1 MNIDKNMLK
10 NSSKI
15 ILCSI
20 FRWIVPLW
28 FWIYRWLKDQEFLVN
43 LKSQTLRPGLLAFPV
58 WLIMSVFLLIKKS
71 WVSVYIDYGMQRY
84 LIWVGEHYSPTGR
97 GYYNYGNFSEQEKLN
112 LYGEPSGRIEYF
124 LKSYLRTLKYE
135 DGQSIL
141 DAGCGRGQNIKVLS
155 EYFPT
160 SKIKAFDLSE
170 GALSVVELGVEN
182 QKQIQTEV
190 GSITDINY
198 LKQYPTNGFDHVIVS
213 HVFSLIMSGSE
224 AATLRLRQDIID
236 ELVRI
241 SSKTLLILG
250 GNELLQL
257 EEASFKIEQLKRAT
271 FAESIARYF
280 DKHLNHGEV
289 YAVFS
294 PESIGLLFLCE
305 NKNTNIS

>member
-1 MNIDKNMLK
+1 MNIDKNKLK
-10 NSSKI
+10 NSGI
-15 ILCSI
+15 RFFCSI
-20 FRWIVPLW
+20 LRLIVPLW
-28 FWIYRWLKDQEFLVN
+28 FWIYRWLKDQEFLVG
-43 LKSQTLRPGLLAFPV
+43 LQSPTLRPGLLAFPI
-58 WLIMSVFLLIKKS
+58 WLIMSGFKLIKKS
-71 WVSVYIDYGMQRY
+71 WTSVYIDYGMRRY
-84 LIWVGEHYSPTGR
+84 SIWVAEHYSPTGR
-97 GYYNYGNFSEQEKLN
+97 GYYNYGNLSKQEKLN
-112 LYGEPSGRIEYF
+112 LYGEPRGRIEYF
-124 LKSYLRTLKYE
+124 LKSYPRTLKYE

-141 DAGCGRGQNIKVLS
+141 DVGCGRGQNIKVLL

-198 LKQYPTNGFDHVIVS
+198 LKQYPTNGFDHVLVS
-213 HVFSLIMSGSE
+213 HVFSLIMTGSE
-224 AATLRLRQDIID
+224 ATTLLLRQQIID

-250 GNELLQL
+250 GKELLHL
-257 EEASFKIEQLKRAT
+257 DEPSFKIEQLKRAF

-289 YAVFS
+289 CTVFS
-294 PESIGLLFLCE
+294 PESIGLLFLH
-305 NKNTNIS
+305 KNTDIS

>member
-1 MNIDKNMLK
+1 MLINKLK
-10 NSSKI
+10 NSGIKFFR
-15 ILCSI
+15 SI

-43 LKSQTLRPGLLAFPV
+43 LQSRSLRPGFLSHPI
-58 WLIMSVFLLIKKS
+58 WLIMSVCKLIKKS
-71 WVSVYIDYGMQRY
+71 WASVYIDYGMQRY
-84 LIWVGEHYSPTGR
+84 STWVGEHYSPTGR
-97 GYYNYGNFSEQEKLN
+97 GYFNYGNLSELEKTN
-112 LYGEPSGRIEYF
+112 LYGKPRGRIEYF
-124 LKSYLRTLKYE
+124 LKSYPRTLKYE

-141 DAGCGRGQNIKVLS
+141 DAGCGRGQNVKVLS
-155 EYFPT
+155 EYFPA

-170 GALSVVELGVEN
+170 EALSVVELGVEN
-182 QKQIQTEV
+182 QKQIQADV

-198 LKQYPTNGFDHVIVS
+198 LKQYPTNGFDHVLVS
-213 HVFSLIMSGSE
+213 HVFPFIMSGSE
-224 AATLRLRQDIID
+224 AATLELRQNIID

-257 EEASFKIEQLKRAT
+257 EERSFKIEQLKRAT

-294 PESIGLLFLCE
+294 PESIGLLFLCD

>member
-1 MNIDKNMLK
+1 MLR

-15 ILCSI
+15 IFCLI

-28 FWIYRWLKDQEFLVN
+28 FWSHRWLIDQEFLVN
-43 LKSQTLRPGLLAFPV
+43 LKSPTLRPGLLAFPT
-58 WLIMSVFLLIKKS
+58 WLIMSGFKLIKKS
-71 WVSVYIDYGMQRY
+71 WVSVYTDYGIRCY
-84 LIWVGEHYSPTGR
+84 SVWDEEHYSPTGR
-97 GYYNYGNFSEQEKLN
+97 GYYNYGNLSEQEKLN
-112 LYGEPSGRIEYF
+112 LYGEPRGRIEYF
-124 LKSYLRTLKYE
+124 LKSYPQTLNYE

-160 SKIKAFDLSE
+160 SKIKAFDVSE
-170 GALSVVELGVEN
+170 GALSVVEIGVKN
-182 QKQIQTEV
+182 QKQIQTEI
-190 GSITDINY
+190 GSINDLNY
-198 LKQYPTNGFDHVIVS
+198 LKQYPTNGFDHVLLS
-213 HVFSLIMSGSE
+213 HVFSFIMSESE
-224 AATLRLRQDIID
+224 AATLRMRQDIID

-257 EEASFKIEQLKRAT
+257 EEPSFKIEQLNRAF

-294 PESIGLLFLCE
+294 PESIGLLFLYD

>member
-28 FWIYRWLKDQEFLVN
+28 FWIYRWLKDQEFLVG
-43 LKSQTLRPGLLAFPV
+43 LQSPTLRPGLISFPI
-58 WLIMSVFLLIKKS
+58 WLIMSGFILIKKS

-84 LIWVGEHYSPTGR
+84 STWVGEHYSPTGR
-97 GYYNYGNFSEQEKLN
+97 GYYNYGNLSEQEKLN
-112 LYGEPSGRIEYF
+112 LYGEPRGRIECF
-124 LKSYLRTLKYE
+124 LKSYPRTLKYE

-141 DAGCGRGQNIKVLS
+141 DAGCGRGQNIKVLL

-198 LKQYPTNGFDHVIVS
+198 LKQYPTNGYDHVLLS
-213 HVFSLIMSGSE
+213 HVFSFIMSESE
-224 AATLRLRQDIID
+224 AESLQLRQQIID
-236 ELVRI
+236 ELIRI
-241 SSKTLLILG
+241 SSRTVLILDG
-250 GNELLQL
+250 PEILHLK
-257 EEASFKIEQLKRAT
+257 EPSFNIEQLQRAT
-271 FAESIARYF
+271 YTESIIRYF
-280 DKHLNHGEV
+280 NKHLNHGEV
-289 YAVFS
+289 CVIFSTESFGVF
-294 PESIGLLFLCE
+294 FQQ
-305 NKNTNIS
+305 N